1 MRSRFG
7 FTERQRI
14 RPATAQMRPGI
25 GRIELDRRLRELKRR
40 FCLVEIAK
48 ETRVHK
54 MLNVVHLRE
63 AAVARRESGIF
74 TDGIA
79 KDDDRPLP
87 AFRIKLRH
95 KILYAEPTVVCVER
109 DI

>member
-1 MRSRFG
+1 
-7 FTERQRI
+7 
-14 RPATAQMRPGI
+14 MRPGI
-25 GRIELDRRLRELKRR
+25 GRIELDRGLRELKRR

-48 ETRVHK
+48 ETRMYK
-54 MLNVVHLRE
+54 MLNVIHLHE

-87 AFRIKLRH
+87 AFGIILRH
-95 KILYAEPTVVCVER
+95 EILCAEPTIVRVER
-109 DI
+109 NIGP

>member
-1 MRSRFG
+1 M
-7 FTERQRI
+7 ERQRI

-54 MLNVVHLRE
+54 MLDVVHLRE
-63 AAVARRESGIF
+63 AAVARRESGIL
-74 TDGIA
+74 TDGIE

-87 AFRIKLRH
+87 AFGIILRNEVLCA
-95 KILYAEPTVVCVER
+95 KPTIVRVER
-109 DI
+109 NIGP